1 MRSLRTRMFSL
12 LPILFAA
19 SLPVSGQVEKIA
31 MRTTGISCGI
41 CAGLSEVYFHRLPG
55 IDQVKISLR
64 NEAIMLTYKP
74 GAKFDAQAI
83 RKVLE
88 PLKVGVL
95 QFQIGARGDVRE
107 SEGKQFL
114 QAGKDR
120 FLIRNT
126 VDSPTLPVG
135 TPLRIEGILF
145 DHATPMEVKVLTFQ
159 RLP

>member
-1 MRSLRTRMFSL
+1 MRSLRTRIFSL

-74 GAKFDAQAI
+74 GAKFDPEAI

-88 PLKVGVL
+88 PLKVRVL
-95 QFQIGARGDVRE
+95 QFQIGARGDVWE

-120 FLIRNT
+120 FLIRDT
-126 VDSPTLPVG
+126 IGSPTLPVG
-135 TPLRIEGILF
+135 TRLRIEGVLF
-145 DHATPMEVKVLTFQ
+145 DHGTPMEVKVLTFQ

>member
-1 MRSLRTRMFSL
+1 V
-12 LPILFAA
+12 
-19 SLPVSGQVEKIA
+19 SLPASGQVEKLA

-41 CAGLSEVYFHRLPG
+41 CAGLSEVYFRRLPG

-74 GAKFDAQAI
+74 GAKFDPEAI
-83 RKVLE
+83 RKVLD
-88 PLKVGVL
+88 PLKVGVV
-95 QFQIGARGDVRE
+95 QFQIGAHGEVRE
-107 SEGKQFL
+107 AEGKQFL

-120 FLIRNT
+120 FLIRDAI
-126 VDSPTLPVG
+126 DSPNLPVG

-145 DHATPMEVKVLTFQ
+145 DHATPMEIKVLTFH

>member
-1 MRSLRTRMFSL
+1 VRNLRNRIFRL

-19 SLPVSGQVEKIA
+19 ALPVFGQVEKIA

-41 CAGLSEVYFHRLPG
+41 CAGLSEVYFRRLPG

-74 GAKFDAQAI
+74 GAKFDPEAI
-83 RKVLE
+83 RKVLD
-88 PLKVGVL
+88 PLKVGVV
-95 QFQIGARGDVRE
+95 QFQISAHGDVQE

-120 FLIRNT
+120 FLIREAI
-126 VDSPTLPVG
+126 DSPTLPLG
-135 TPLRIEGILF
+135 TSLRIEGIVF
-145 DHATPMEVKVLTFQ
+145 DHATPMEIKVLSFH

>member
-1 MRSLRTRMFSL
+1 LRTWIFSL

-31 MRTTGISCGI
+31 MRTTGVSCGI

-74 GAKFDAQAI
+74 GAKFDPEAI

-88 PLKVGVL
+88 PLEVGIL
-95 QFQIGARGDVRE
+95 QFQIGARGDIRE

-120 FLIRNT
+120 FLIRHT
-126 VDSPTLPVG
+126 TDSPTLPVG
-135 TPLRIEGILF
+135 TLLRIEGVLF